1 MKQPCAAAVTAL
13 CLLPLACATGGS
25 LWLGDLGAPQE
36 PAPHTPLTD
45 NRALEDFERP
55 PSASS
60 SASALSAPP
69 PDWIVEADGTSF
81 PRTADARAVRRPADP
96 RDDVARDDAEEG
108 APILIREHGRP
119 APRPALAA
127 PTAAGDDV
135 YRNTYYDFP
144 SEGPGAKDAAL
155 FGADC
160 APLARVT
167 TEFHDRVCVQ
177 GSGRLTDGATVSF
190 ARRGCACAAVCPR
203 TSQQICFERLD
214 PARFPAGRGATG
226 RAITP
231 LRTVAVD
238 VALIPLG
245 TPLYIPEYAGV
256 ARPEGGTHDGCFLA
270 EDRGIAVTGR
280 HIDVFTGDPATTT
293 LWNAAVPSNRGV
305 HVYPNHPFCRSAI
318 PVR

>member
-1 MKQPCAAAVTAL
+1 MKLPSTAAITAL

-25 LWLGDLGAPQE
+25 LWLGDLAAPQE
-36 PAPHTPLTD
+36 PPPSHTPLTD
-45 NRALEDFERP
+45 RRAIEEFESAASS

-60 SASALSAPP
+60 PTSLSERP
-69 PDWIVEADGTSF
+69 PDWIVEAPEEQGGV
-81 PRTADARAVRRPADP
+81 ADER
-96 RDDVARDDAEEG
+96 

-119 APRPALAA
+119 APRPALALA
-127 PTAAGDDV
+127 PAAAGQPLGDDV

-144 SEGPGAKDAAL
+144 SEGLGLKDAAL
-155 FGADC
+155 FGVDC
-160 APLARVT
+160 SPLADVT

-190 ARRGCACAAVCPR
+190 AKRGCSCAAVCPR
-203 TSQQICFERLD
+203 TGQQICFERLD

-256 ARPEGGTHDGCFLA
+256 ARPDGGAHDGCFIA
-270 EDRGIAVTGR
+270 EDRGVAVTGR
-280 HIDVFTGDPATTT
+280 HIDVFTGDPATTA
-293 LWNAAVPSNRGV
+293 LWNALVPSNRGV
-305 HVYPNHPFCRSAI
+305 HVFPNHPFCRSAI